1 MNGLKGRVARLVSA
15 GVLAGALSATISA
28 CVESGGQH
36 RSSAP
41 TTDTA
46 IASNVQRALDADPTV
61 GALFIKVES
70 ARGIVQLTG
79 FVNSR
84 AEADRAVTV
93 ARSVAG
99 AADVQDQLVIKRG
112 SARR

>member
-1 MNGLKGRVARLVSA
+1 MALSVTICACAESA
-15 GVLAGALSATISA
+15 G
-28 CVESGGQH
+28 QN

-41 TTDTA
+41 TNDTA
-46 IASNVQRALDADPTV
+46 IASNIQRALDADPTV

-70 ARGIVQLTG
+70 ARGIVRLTG
-79 FVNSR
+79 FANSR

-99 AADVQDQLVIKRG
+99 ADVQDELVLRRG